1 MSLPTQNTIVN
12 LAEQSDRHSS
22 SPMCCN
28 SDSKLSQKLPHV
40 RIMLAFATVG
50 ALTLVLALGTPVLSI
65 TSFQIENC
73 MEVSGMLVQR
83 VGI

>member
-1 MSLPTQNTIVN
+1 
-12 LAEQSDRHSS
+12 
-22 SPMCCN
+22 
-28 SDSKLSQKLPHV
+28 
-40 RIMLAFATVG
+40 MLTFATVG

-73 MEVSGMLVQR
+73 MKVSGMLVQR